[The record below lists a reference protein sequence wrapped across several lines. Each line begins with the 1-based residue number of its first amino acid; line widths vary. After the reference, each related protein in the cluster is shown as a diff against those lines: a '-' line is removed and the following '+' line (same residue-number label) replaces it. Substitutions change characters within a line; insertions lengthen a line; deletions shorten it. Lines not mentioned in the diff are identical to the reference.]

1 MLTAE
6 AERIAEIRRE
16 NRGDMKI
23 FRQNSVAIYMWL
35 IVVAGTA
42 SVLYAAYSLP
52 RGIIDGYFLLLTL
65 ITAVLGSRIAIRIPA
80 ISGNITLEDTFVFIA
95 LLLYGGEAAV
105 MIGALA
111 GICSALRIS
120 RKVRTVAFGSA
131 SLACS
136 VFTTATVLKFIFG
149 STTNLMKSGASL
161 AIIALCVMGMVQYLL
176 HTGIGSIAS
185 ALKSNER
192 LWYMWSRNFLWIS
205 ISYFAGAAGAGFIV
219 SSLGTVRFWAFLV
232 CIPIIVIVY
241 FSYDRYMREVKASAR
256 HAEEAER
263 RRAESERQRAEQ
275 AERHVLEL
283 NNYIAEQERI
293 SRVLEET
300 KDHFRHA
307 AFHDSLTGLPN
318 RAMFTELLKAEI
330 ESSER
335 LDGHMFAVLFL
346 DLDRFKNINDSL
358 GHTHGDLLLVA
369 FAERLERT
377 LRPVDTLAR
386 FGGDE
391 FAILLSGMTDATDA
405 VRVAQRIQD
414 ELSQPF
420 VLDKNS
426 AFATASI
433 GIALSSSGYDRAD
446 DILRDADI
454 AMYRAKENGK
464 ARYEVFDQGMHA
476 RAVSRLQLESDLRQ
490 AIEQKEFCVYY
501 QPIVCLQTGRLS
513 GFEALV
519 RWNHPRRG
527 IVSPADFI
535 PVAEETGL
543 IVPIGQWVLNE
554 ACSHIRQWQI
564 DSPSHRSLSLSVNLS
579 ARQVAQPDLLERIKA
594 ALEAS
599 QLNPHCLKLEITE
612 SVVMEN
618 AEAAAL
624 MFKQLRSLGVQLS
637 IDDFGTGYS
646 SLSYLHR
653 FPLNYLKIDRSFVMR
668 LTTDNDNAIVR
679 TISTLARNLGME
691 VIAEGVET
699 EEQYQQLKMLGCEYG
714 QGYLFSRPVEN
725 DGVEHLLAQDA
736 RRDTEPDINLEQHG
750 EDVIVSARLVV

>member
-1 MLTAE
+1 
-6 AERIAEIRRE
+6 
-16 NRGDMKI
+16 
-23 FRQNSVAIYMWL
+23 MWT
-35 IVVAGTA
+35 VVAAGA
-42 SVLYAAYSLP
+42 AACLYSAYTLP
-52 RGIIDGYFLLLTL
+52 HALIDGYFLLLTVV
-65 ITAVLGSRIAIRIPA
+65 TAVIGSRIAIRIPQ
-80 ISGNITLEDTFVFIA
+80 INLNITVDDTFVFIA
-95 LLLYGGEAAV
+95 LLLYGGESAV
-105 MIGALA
+105 LIGALT
-111 GICSALRIS
+111 GVCSALRIS
-120 RKVRTVAFGSA
+120 RKPRTVAFGGGA
-131 SLACS
+131 VACA
-136 VFTTATVLKFIFG
+136 VFVTAQVLTLTFG
-149 STTNLMKSGASL
+149 SPTALFVHGPSM
-161 AIIALCVMGMVQYLL
+161 AIIGLCLMGIAQYLA
-176 HTGIGSIAS
+176 HTGLGATAS
-185 ALKSNER
+185 ALKNNESIWR
-192 LWYMWSRNFLWIS
+192 HWMRNFLWIS

-219 SSLGTVRFWAFLV
+219 SSLGTARVWAFLV
-232 CIPIIVIVY
+232 CIPIIIIVY

-263 RRAESERQRAEQ
+263 ARAEAEHERAEQ
-275 AERHVLEL
+275 AERHVQEL
-283 NNYIAEQERI
+283 NAYIAEQERI

-300 KDHFRHA
+300 KEHFRHA

-318 RAMFTELLKAEI
+318 RAMFTELLKAEL
-330 ESSER
+330 ESAKR
-335 LDGHMFAVLFL
+335 RKDHMFAVLFL

-369 FAERLERT
+369 FAERLERA

-391 FAILLSGMTDATDA
+391 FAVLLSGIHDATDA
-405 VRVAQRIQD
+405 VRVAQRISE

-433 GIALSSSGYDRAD
+433 GIALSSSGYDRPED
-446 DILRDADI
+446 SLRDADT

-464 ARYEVFDQGMHA
+464 ARYEVFDHAMHA
-476 RAVSRLQLESDLRQ
+476 RAVSRLQLESDLRRAVEEKQ
-490 AIEQKEFCVYY
+490 FCVYY
-501 QPIVCLQTGRLS
+501 QPIVSLETGRLA

-519 RWNHPRRG
+519 RWNHPRHG
-527 IVSPADFI
+527 LVSPADFI

-543 IVPIGQWVLNE
+543 IVPIGEWVLYE
-554 ACSHIRQWQI
+554 ACKHIRECQMAF
-564 DSPSHRSLSLSVNLS
+564 PSHRSLSLSVNLS
-579 ARQVAQPDLLERIKA
+579 ARQVAQGQLLDRIQE
-594 ALEAS
+594 ALAIS
-599 QLNPHCLKLEITE
+599 KLSPHCLKLEITE

-653 FPLNYLKIDRSFVMR
+653 FPLNYLKIDRSFVSR

-691 VIAEGVET
+691 VIAEGIET

-714 QGYLFSRPVEN
+714 QGYLFSHPVNKE
-725 DGVEHLLAQDA
+725 GVLHLLARDA
-736 RRDTEPDINLEQHG
+736 HRDEDPLGLPSTRTE
-750 EDVIVSARLVV
+750 EDLTVGYSM

>member
-1 MLTAE
+1 
-6 AERIAEIRRE
+6 
-16 NRGDMKI
+16 MKNL
-23 FRQNSVAIYMWL
+23 RTSIYMWS
-35 IVVAGTA
+35 VVAAGTA
-42 SVLYAAYSLP
+42 SVLYAAYTLP
-52 RGIIDGYFLLLTL
+52 KGVIDGYFLLLTL
-65 ITAVLGSRIAIRIPA
+65 ITAIIGSRIAIRIPR
-80 ISGNITLEDTFVFIA
+80 INVNITVDDTFVFIA
-95 LLLYGGEAAV
+95 LLLYGSEAAII
-105 MIGALA
+105 IGALA
-111 GICSALRIS
+111 GVCSALRIS

-131 SLACS
+131 ALACA
-136 VFTTATVLKFIFG
+136 VFVTANTLKLTFGSSTAIFG
-149 STTNLMKSGASL
+149 YGASL
-161 AIIALCVMGMVQYLL
+161 SIIGLCLMGLVQYLV
-176 HTGIGSIAS
+176 HTGLGATAS
-185 ALKSNER
+185 AFKANESVWR
-192 LWYMWSRNFLWIS
+192 MWSRNFLWIS

-219 SSLGTVRFWAFLV
+219 NSLGTARFWAFLV

-263 RRAESERQRAEQ
+263 ARAELEHERAEQ
-275 AERHVLEL
+275 AERHVQEL

-293 SRVLEET
+293 GRVLEDT
-300 KDHFRHA
+300 KEHFRHA

-330 ESSER
+330 ENSKRRS
-335 LDGHMFAVLFL
+335 DHMFAVLFL

-405 VRVAQRIQD
+405 VRVAQRISD

-426 AFATASI
+426 AFATSSI
-433 GIALSSSGYDRAD
+433 GIALSSSGYDRPED
-446 DILRDADI
+446 YLRDADTAI
-454 AMYRAKENGK
+454 YRAKENGK
-464 ARYEVFDQGMHA
+464 ARYEVFDHGMHA

-501 QPIVCLQTGRLS
+501 QPIVSLQTGRLY

-527 IVSPADFI
+527 LVSPADFI

-543 IVPIGQWVLNE
+543 IVPIGEWVLNE
-554 ACSHIRQWQI
+554 ACAHVRQWQI

-579 ARQVAQPDLLERIKA
+579 ARQVAQPDLLERIKE
-594 ALEAS
+594 ALES
-599 QLNPHCLKLEITE
+599 SKLNPHCLKLEITE

-653 FPLNYLKIDRSFVMR
+653 FPLNYLKIDRSFVAR

-679 TISTLARNLGME
+679 TILTLARNLGME
-691 VIAEGVET
+691 VIAEGIET

-714 QGYLFSRPVEN
+714 QGYLFSRPVDSN
-725 DGVEHLLAQDA
+725 NVPHLLTQDSN
-736 RRDTEPDINLEQHG
+736 RDNEPDINLDPHT
-750 EDVIVSARLVV
+750 EDEVSVAYSM

>member
-1 MLTAE
+1 
-6 AERIAEIRRE
+6 
-16 NRGDMKI
+16 MKSLKPTSI
-23 FRQNSVAIYMWL
+23 SVYMWS
-35 IVVAGTA
+35 VVAAGAA
-42 SVLYAAYSLP
+42 SFLYSACALP
-52 RGIIDGYFLLLTL
+52 RGVIDGYFLLLML
-65 ITAVLGSRIAIRIPA
+65 ITAVIGSRIAIRIPQ
-80 ISGNITLEDTFVFIA
+80 INVNITVDDTFIFIA
-95 LLLYGGEAAV
+95 LLHYGGEAAV
-105 MIGALA
+105 LIGALA
-111 GICSALRIS
+111 GVCSALRIS

-131 SLACS
+131 ALAFA
-136 VFTTATVLKFIFG
+136 VFANATVLKFAFG
-149 STTNLMKSGASL
+149 ATSGLLKNGSSL
-161 AIIALCVMGMVQYLL
+161 AIIALCLMGLVQYLV
-176 HTGIGSIAS
+176 HTGLGATAS
-185 ALKSNER
+185 ALKTNESVWR
-192 LWYMWSRNFLWIS
+192 MWSRNFLWIS

-219 SSLGTVRFWAFLV
+219 SSLGTARFWALLIS
-232 CIPIIVIVY
+232 IPIIIIVY

-263 RRAESERQRAEQ
+263 ARAELERQRAEQ
-275 AERHVLEL
+275 AERHVQEL
-283 NNYIAEQERI
+283 NAYIAEQERI

-300 KDHFRHA
+300 KEHFRHA

-330 ESSER
+330 ESSNR
-335 LDGHMFAVLFL
+335 RNDHMFAVLFL

-377 LRPVDTLAR
+377 LRPIDTLAR

-405 VRVAQRIQD
+405 VRIAERIQE

-433 GIALSSSGYDRAD
+433 GIALSSSGYDRPD

-464 ARYEVFDQGMHA
+464 ARYELFDHGMHA
-476 RAVSRLQLESDLRQ
+476 RAVLRLQLESDLRQ
-490 AIEQKEFCVYY
+490 AIENKEFCVYY
-501 QPIVCLQTGRLS
+501 QPIVSLQTGRLA
-513 GFEALV
+513 GLEALV

-527 IVSPADFI
+527 LVCPADFI

-543 IVPIGQWVLNE
+543 IVPIGEWVLNE
-554 ACSHIRQWQI
+554 ACTHVRECQL
-564 DSPSHRSLSLSVNLS
+564 DSPSHRALSLSVNLS
-579 ARQVAQPDLLERIKA
+579 ARQVAQPDLLDRIKE
-594 ALEAS
+594 ALEIS
-599 QLNPHCLKLEITE
+599 KLNPHCLKLEITE

-691 VIAEGVET
+691 VIAEGIET
-699 EEQYQQLKMLGCEYG
+699 EEQHQQLKMLGCEYG
-714 QGYLFSRPVEN
+714 QGYLFSRPVAN
-725 DGVEHLLAQDA
+725 KAVGHLLTQDA
-736 RRDTEPDINLEQHG
+736 RRDLQPDLNLNHA
-750 EDVIVSARLVV
+750 EDDVSVAYSM

>member
-1 MLTAE
+1 
-6 AERIAEIRRE
+6 
-16 NRGDMKI
+16 
-23 FRQNSVAIYMWL
+23 MWL
-35 IVVAGTA
+35 IVSAGTA
-42 SVLYAAYSLP
+42 CVLYAAFTLP
-52 RGIIDGYFLLLTL
+52 TGIIDGYFLLLTL
-65 ITAVLGSRIAIRIPA
+65 VTAVLGSRIAIRIPK
-80 ISGNITLEDTFVFIA
+80 ISGNITVEDTFVFIA

-105 MIGALA
+105 VIGALA

-120 RKVRTVAFGSA
+120 RKVRTVAFASA
-131 SLACS
+131 ALACS
-136 VFTTATVLKFIFG
+136 VFTTATILKFVFG
-149 STTNLMKSGASL
+149 STTSLLKSGASL
-161 AIIALCVMGMVQYLL
+161 AIIALCVMGLVQYLL
-176 HTGIGSIAS
+176 HTGIGATAS
-185 ALKSNER
+185 ALKAGESIWR
-192 LWYMWSRNFLWIS
+192 MWTRNFLWMS

-219 SSLGTVRFWAFLV
+219 SSLGTTRFWAFLI
-232 CIPIIVIVY
+232 CIPIIIIVY

-263 RRAESERQRAEQ
+263 ARAEAEHERAEQ
-275 AERHVLEL
+275 AERHVQEL
-283 NNYIAEQERI
+283 NNYITEQERI

-318 RAMFTELLKAEI
+318 RAMFTELLKAEL
-330 ESSER
+330 ESSKR
-335 LDGHMFAVLFL
+335 LDAHMFAVLFL

-391 FAILLSGMTDATDA
+391 FAILLSGMADPTDA
-405 VRVAQRIQD
+405 VRVAQRIHD
-414 ELSQPF
+414 ELSKPF

-433 GIALSSSGYDRAD
+433 GIALSSSGYDRPE
-446 DILRDADI
+446 DILRDADT

-464 ARYEVFDQGMHA
+464 ARYELFDHGMHA

-490 AIEQKEFCVYY
+490 AVERNEFSVYY
-501 QPIVCLQTGRLS
+501 QPIVSLQTGRLA

-527 IVSPADFI
+527 LVSPADFI

-554 ACSHIRQWQI
+554 ACAHIREWQMK
-564 DSPSHRSLSLSVNLS
+564 SPSHRALSLSVNLS
-579 ARQVAQPDLLERIKA
+579 ARQVAQPDLLDRIKE
-594 ALEAS
+594 ALETS
-599 QLNPHCLKLEITE
+599 KLNPHCLKLEITE

-618 AEAAAL
+618 AEAATL

-691 VIAEGVET
+691 VIAEGIET

-714 QGYLFSRPVEN
+714 QGYLFSRPVSN
-725 DGVEHLLAQDA
+725 DGIAHLLAQDA
-736 RRDTEPDINLEQHG
+736 KRDLEPDINLAQPT
-750 EDVIVSARLVV
+750 EDEVSLVYSM

>member
-1 MLTAE
+1 MKNQRQQLTP
-6 AERIAEIRRE
+6 
-16 NRGDMKI
+16 
-23 FRQNSVAIYMWL
+23 IYMWL
-35 IVVAGTA
+35 VVAAGAATC
-42 SVLYAAYSLP
+42 LYAAYTLP
-52 RGIIDGYFLLLTL
+52 RGLVDGYFLLLTL
-65 ITAVLGSRIAIRIPA
+65 ITAVIGSRIAIRIPQ
-80 ISGNITLEDTFVFIA
+80 INVNITVDDTFVFIA
-95 LLLYGGEAAV
+95 LLLYGGEAAIL
-105 MIGALA
+105 IGALA
-111 GICSALRIS
+111 GGCSALRIS
-120 RKVRTVAFGSA
+120 RKARTVAFGGA
-131 SLACS
+131 AVACS
-136 VFTTATVLKFIFG
+136 VFVNAAVLRFTFG
-149 STTNLMKSGASL
+149 SARALFAHGSSMALIGLCLMG
-161 AIIALCVMGMVQYLL
+161 IVQYLA
-176 HTGIGSIAS
+176 HTGLGATAS
-185 ALKSNER
+185 ALKAGESVWR
-192 LWYMWSRNFLWIS
+192 MWSRNFLWMS

-219 SSLGTVRFWAFLV
+219 SSLGTARFWAFLV
-232 CIPIIVIVY
+232 CIPIIIIVY
-241 FSYDRYMREVKASAR
+241 FSYDRYMREVKASSR

-263 RRAESERQRAEQ
+263 ASAEAEHERAEQ
-275 AERHVLEL
+275 AERHVQEL
-283 NNYIAEQERI
+283 NAYIGEQERI

-300 KDHFRHA
+300 KEHFRHA

-318 RAMFTELLKAEI
+318 RAMFTELLKAEMDN
-330 ESSER
+330 SR
-335 LDGHMFAVLFL
+335 RRNDHMFAVLFL

-369 FAERLERT
+369 FAERLERA

-426 AFATASI
+426 AFASSSI
-433 GIALSSSGYDRAD
+433 GIALSSTGYDRPE
-446 DILRDADI
+446 DILRDADT

-464 ARYEVFDQGMHA
+464 ARYEVFDHGMHA

-490 AIEQKEFCVYY
+490 AVEQKEFCVYY
-501 QPIVCLQTGRLS
+501 QPIVSLQTGRLA

-527 IVSPADFI
+527 LVMPADFI

-543 IVPIGQWVLNE
+543 IVPIGEWVLQE
-554 ACSHIRQWQI
+554 ACRHIRECQLAH
-564 DSPSHRSLSLSVNLS
+564 PSHRSLSLSVNLS
-579 ARQVAQPDLLERIKA
+579 ARQVAQPDLLERIKD
-594 ALEAS
+594 ALAVS
-599 QLNPHCLKLEITE
+599 TLNSHCLKLEITE

-624 MFKQLRSLGVQLS
+624 MFKQLRALGVQLS

-653 FPLNYLKIDRSFVMR
+653 FPLNYLKIDRSFVSR

-691 VIAEGVET
+691 VIAEGIET
-699 EEQYQQLKMLGCEYG
+699 EEQYQQLRLLGCEYG
-714 QGYLFSRPVEN
+714 QGYLFSHPVNN
-725 DGVEHLLAQDA
+725 DGVTHLLAQDA
-736 RRDTEPDINLEQHG
+736 HRDTDPEMTLNPLPGDEEIE
-750 EDVIVSARLVV
+750 LVYSM

>member
-1 MLTAE
+1 
-6 AERIAEIRRE
+6 
-16 NRGDMKI
+16 
-23 FRQNSVAIYMWL
+23 MWL
-35 IVVAGTA
+35 IVAAGTA
-42 SVLYAAYSLP
+42 SVLYAAYTLP
-52 RGIIDGYFLLLTL
+52 TGIIDGYFLLLTL
-65 ITAVLGSRIAIRIPA
+65 ITAVLGSRIAVRIPQ

-95 LLLYGGEAAV
+95 LLLYGGESAV

-111 GICSALRIS
+111 GICSVLRIS

-136 VFTTATVLKFIFG
+136 VFTTATVLKAIFG
-149 STTNLMKSGASL
+149 STTNLMNRGSSL
-161 AIIALCVMGMVQYLL
+161 AIIALCVMGMVQYLV

-185 ALKSNER
+185 ALKANER

-241 FSYDRYMREVKASAR
+241 FSYDRYMREVKTSAR
-256 HAEEAER
+256 YAEEAER
-263 RRAESERQRAEQ
+263 RRAEQ
-275 AERHVLEL
+275 AERHVQEL

-300 KDHFRHA
+300 KEHFRHA

-330 ESSER
+330 ESSKR
-335 LDGHMFAVLFL
+335 RDGHMFAVLFL

-391 FAILLSGMTDATDA
+391 FAILLSGIKDATDA

-433 GIALSSSGYDRAD
+433 GIALSSSGYERAD

-464 ARYEVFDQGMHA
+464 ARYELFDHDMHA
-476 RAVSRLQLESDLRQ
+476 RAVSRLQLESDLRL

-501 QPIVCLQTGRLS
+501 QPIVCLQTGRLA

-543 IVPIGQWVLNE
+543 IVPIGEWVLNE
-554 ACSHIRQWQI
+554 ACSHVRQWQI
-564 DSPSHRSLSLSVNLS
+564 DSPTHRSLSLSVNLS
-579 ARQVAQPDLLERIKA
+579 ARQVAQPDLLERIKE
-594 ALEAS
+594 ALETS
-599 QLNPHCLKLEITE
+599 KLNPHCLKLEITE

-691 VIAEGVET
+691 VIAEGIET
-699 EEQYQQLKMLGCEYG
+699 EEQYQQLRMLGCEYG
-714 QGYLFSRPVEN
+714 QGYLFSRPVNN
-725 DGVEHLLAQDA
+725 DGVAHLLAQDA
-736 RRDTEPDINLEQHG
+736 RRDAEPDINLVEHG

>member
-1 MLTAE
+1 
-6 AERIAEIRRE
+6 
-16 NRGDMKI
+16 
-23 FRQNSVAIYMWL
+23 MWL
-35 IVVAGTA
+35 VVAVGATA
-42 SVLYAAYSLP
+42 CFYAAFTIPPGLV
-52 RGIIDGYFLLLTL
+52 DGYFLLLT
-65 ITAVLGSRIAIRIPA
+65 IVTAVIGSRIAIRIPQ
-80 ISGNITLEDTFVFIA
+80 INVNITVDDTFVFIA

-105 MIGALA
+105 IIGALA
-111 GICSALRIS
+111 GVCSALRIS
-120 RKVRTVAFGSA
+120 RKARTVAFGGGA
-131 SLACS
+131 LACA
-136 VFTTATVLKFIFG
+136 VFVTAKVLNLIFG
-149 STTNLMKSGASL
+149 SPTALFASGASV
-161 AIIALCVMGMVQYLL
+161 AIIGLSVMGIVQYLV
-176 HTGIGSIAS
+176 HTGIGATAS
-185 ALKSNER
+185 ALKANESVWR
-192 LWYMWSRNFLWIS
+192 MWSRNFLWIS

-219 SSLGTVRFWAFLV
+219 SSLGTARFWAFLV
-232 CIPIIVIVY
+232 CIPIIIIVY

-263 RRAESERQRAEQ
+263 ARAEAEHERAEQ
-275 AERHVLEL
+275 AERHVQEL
-283 NNYIAEQERI
+283 NAYIAEQERI

-300 KDHFRHA
+300 KEHFRHA

-330 ESSER
+330 ESSSR
-335 LDGHMFAVLFL
+335 RDDHMFAVLFL

-405 VRVAQRIQD
+405 VRVAQRISE

-426 AFATASI
+426 AFATSSI
-433 GIALSSSGYDRAD
+433 GIALSSTGYDRPE
-446 DILRDADI
+446 DILRDADT

-464 ARYEVFDQGMHA
+464 ARYEVFDHGMHA

-490 AIEQKEFCVYY
+490 AVEERQFCVYY
-501 QPIVCLQTGRLS
+501 QPIICLQTGRLA

-527 IVSPADFI
+527 LVSPADFI

-543 IVPIGQWVLNE
+543 IVPIGEWVLQE
-554 ACSHIRQWQI
+554 ACNHIREMQMAF
-564 DSPSHRSLSLSVNLS
+564 PSHRSLSLSVNLS
-579 ARQVAQPDLLERIKA
+579 ARQVAQTDLLDRIQEALA
-594 ALEAS
+594 ASKLS
-599 QLNPHCLKLEITE
+599 PHCLKLEITE

-618 AEAAAL
+618 AEAATL
-624 MFKQLRSLGVQLS
+624 MFKQLRALGVQLS

-668 LTTDNDNAIVR
+668 LTTENDNAIVR

-691 VIAEGVET
+691 VIAEGIET

-714 QGYLFSRPVEN
+714 QGYLFSHPVDNE
-725 DGVEHLLAQDA
+725 GVLRLLAQDA
-736 RRDTEPDINLEQHG
+736 HRDADPDLVLDPHSP
-750 EDVIVSARLVV
+750 EDDVTVAYSM

>member
-1 MLTAE
+1 MKRL
-6 AERIAEIRRE
+6 RE
-16 NRGDMKI
+16 NLVGA
-23 FRQNSVAIYMWL
+23 FMWL
-35 IVVAGTA
+35 VVATGATA
-42 SVLYAAYSLP
+42 CLYVTYNFP
-52 RGIIDGYFLLLTL
+52 PGRIDGYFLLLAL
-65 ITAVLGSRIAIRIPA
+65 VTAVIGSRIAIRIPQ
-80 ISGNITLEDTFVFIA
+80 INVNITVDDTFVFIA

-105 MIGALA
+105 LVGAFA

-120 RKVRTVAFGSA
+120 RKVRTVAFGGGA
-131 SLACS
+131 LACA
-136 VFTTATVLKFIFG
+136 VFATETVLKLTFG
-149 STTNLMKSGASL
+149 STTNLMQGDA
-161 AIIALCVMGMVQYLL
+161 AVAVTALCVMGMVQYVV
-176 HTGIGSIAS
+176 HTMIGAIAN
-185 ALKSNER
+185 ALKTHQSV
-192 LWYMWSRNFLWIS
+192 WYVWSRNFLWIS

-219 SSLGTVRFWAFLV
+219 SSMGTARIWALLV
-232 CIPIIVIVY
+232 CIPIIIIVY

-256 HAEEAER
+256 YAEEAER
-263 RRAESERQRAEQ
+263 RRAESEHERAEQ
-275 AERHVLEL
+275 AERHVQEL
-283 NNYIAEQERI
+283 NNYIVEQERI

-300 KDHFRHA
+300 KEHFRHA

-330 ESSER
+330 ESGKQKPDH
-335 LDGHMFAVLFL
+335 LFAVLFL

-377 LRPVDTLAR
+377 LRPIDTLAR

-391 FAILLSGMTDATDA
+391 FAILTSGMSSPTDA

-414 ELSQPF
+414 ELKQPF

-426 AFATASI
+426 AFATSSI
-433 GIALSSSGYDRAD
+433 GIALSSTGYDKPE
-446 DILRDADI
+446 DILRDADT

-464 ARYEVFDQGMHA
+464 ARYEVFDQAMHA

-490 AIEQKEFCVYY
+490 AVERKEFVVYY
-501 QPIVCLQTGRLS
+501 QPIVSLQAGRLT

-527 IVSPADFI
+527 IVSPMDFI

-543 IVPIGQWVLNE
+543 IVPIGEWVLAE
-554 ACSHIRQWQI
+554 ACARVREWQI
-564 DSPSHRSLSLSVNLS
+564 ASPSHRSLSLSVNLS
-579 ARQVAQPDLLERIKA
+579 ARQVEQADLLERIQA
-594 ALEAS
+594 ALETS
-599 QLNPHCLKLEITE
+599 KLSPHCLKLEITE

-653 FPLNYLKIDRSFVMR
+653 FPLNYLKIDRSFVSR

-691 VIAEGVET
+691 VIAEGIET
-699 EEQYQQLKMLGCEYG
+699 EEQYQQLRLLGCEYG
-714 QGYLFSRPVEN
+714 QGYLFSHPVDTER
-725 DGVEHLLAQDA
+725 VAHLLAQDA
-736 RRDTEPDINLEQHG
+736 HRDSSELHFGPVAAE
-750 EDVIVSARLVV
+750 EEVSVRYSM

>member
-1 MLTAE
+1 
-6 AERIAEIRRE
+6 
-16 NRGDMKI
+16 MKKL
-23 FRQNSVAIYMWL
+23 RQNIAGVYMWL
-35 IVVAGTA
+35 VVAAGAMTC
-42 SVLYAAYSLP
+42 LYAALTLP
-52 RGIIDGYFLLLTL
+52 PNRIDGYFLLLTV
-65 ITAVLGSRIAIRIPA
+65 ITAVIGSRIAIRIPQ
-80 ISGNITLEDTFVFIA
+80 INVNITVDDTFVFIA
-95 LLLYGGEAAV
+95 LLVYGGEAAV
-105 MIGALA
+105 MVGALA
-111 GICSALRIS
+111 GVCSALRIS
-120 RKVRTVAFGSA
+120 RKVRTVAFGGA
-131 SLACS
+131 ALAFA
-136 VFTTATVLKFIFG
+136 VFVTATVLRAVFG
-149 STTNLMKSGASL
+149 PITPLMKEEASV
-161 AIIALCVMGMVQYLL
+161 AITALCLMGLVQYLV
-176 HTGIGSIAS
+176 HTIIGAAATAFKTGESV
-185 ALKSNER
+185 
-192 LWYMWSRNFLWIS
+192 WHMWTRNFLWIS

-219 SSLGTVRFWAFLV
+219 NSLGTARFWAFLV
-232 CIPIIVIVY
+232 VIPIIIIVY
-241 FSYDRYMREVKASAR
+241 FSYDRYMREVRASAR

-263 RRAESERQRAEQ
+263 ARAESEHERAEQ
-275 AERHVLEL
+275 AERHVQEL

-300 KDHFRHA
+300 KEHFRHA

-318 RAMFTELLKAEI
+318 RAMFTQLLKAEI
-330 ESSER
+330 ESSKGTQE
-335 LDGHMFAVLFL
+335 HAFAVLFL

-391 FAILLSGMTDATDA
+391 FAILISGMSDSTDA

-426 AFATASI
+426 TFATASI
-433 GIALSSSGYDRAD
+433 GIALSTSGYDKPD
-446 DILRDADI
+446 DILRDADT

-464 ARYEVFDQGMHA
+464 ARYELFDHDMHA

-490 AIEQKEFCVYY
+490 AVEKNEFSVFY
-501 QPIVCLQTGRLS
+501 QPIVSLQTGRLA

-527 IVSPADFI
+527 LVSPADFI

-543 IVPIGQWVLNE
+543 IVPIGEWVLAE
-554 ACSHIRQWQI
+554 ACTRVREWQLA
-564 DSPSHRSLSLSVNLS
+564 SPSHRSLSLSVNLS
-579 ARQVAQPDLLERIKA
+579 ARQVAQGNILDRIKE
-594 ALEAS
+594 ALDNS
-599 QLNPHCLKLEITE
+599 KLSPHCLKLEITE

-653 FPLNYLKIDRSFVMR
+653 FPLNYLKIDRSFVTR
-668 LTTDNDNAIVR
+668 LTTENDNAIVR

-691 VIAEGVET
+691 VIAEGIET
-699 EEQYQQLKMLGCEYG
+699 EEQYRELRMLGCEYG
-714 QGYLFSRPVEN
+714 QGYLFSQPVALE
-725 DGVEHLLAQDA
+725 GVLRLLVQDA
-736 RRDTEPDINLEQHG
+736 HRDLTPEMLLDPAGAEEEIA
-750 EDVIVSARLVV
+750 VPYSM

>member
-1 MLTAE
+1 MKTLRQQLT
-6 AERIAEIRRE
+6 
-16 NRGDMKI
+16 G
-23 FRQNSVAIYMWL
+23 IYMWL
-35 IVVAGTA
+35 VVAAGATA
-42 SVLYAAYSLP
+42 CLYSVYALH
-52 RGIIDGYFLLLTL
+52 GGMIDGYLVLLTV
-65 ITAVLGSRIAIRIPA
+65 ITAFIGSRIAIRIPQ
-80 ISGNITLEDTFVFIA
+80 INVNITVDDTFVFSA
-95 LLLYGGEAAV
+95 LLLYGSERAV
-105 MIGALA
+105 VIGALA

-120 RKVRTVAFGSA
+120 RKPRTVAFGGA
-131 SLACS
+131 ALACA
-136 VFTTATVLKFIFG
+136 VFVTGKVLSLMFGAPTAVFSHGPSI
-149 STTNLMKSGASL
+149 
-161 AIIALCVMGMVQYLL
+161 AIIGLALMGIVQYMA
-176 HTGIGSIAS
+176 HTGLGATAS
-185 ALKSNER
+185 ALKANESIWR
-192 LWYMWSRNFLWIS
+192 MWSRNFLWIS

-219 SSLGTVRFWAFLV
+219 SSLGTARFWAFLI
-232 CIPIIVIVY
+232 CIPIVIIVY

-263 RRAESERQRAEQ
+263 ARAEAEHERAEQ
-275 AERHVLEL
+275 AERHVQEL
-283 NNYIAEQERI
+283 NAYIAEQERI

-300 KDHFRHA
+300 KEHFRHA

-330 ESSER
+330 ENSKR
-335 LDGHMFAVLFL
+335 RDGHMFAVLFL

-377 LRPVDTLAR
+377 LRPIDTLAR

-391 FAILLSGMTDATDA
+391 FAILLSGMTDATDT
-405 VRVAQRIQD
+405 VRVAQRIQE
-414 ELSQPF
+414 ELTQPF

-426 AFATASI
+426 AFVSSSI
-433 GIALSSSGYDRAD
+433 GIALSSSGYDRPE
-446 DILRDADI
+446 DILRDADT

-464 ARYEVFDQGMHA
+464 ARYEVFDHGMHD

-490 AIEQKEFCVYY
+490 AVEQKEFCVYY
-501 QPIVCLQTGRLS
+501 QPIVCLQSGRLA

-519 RWNHPRRG
+519 RWNHPLQG
-527 IVSPADFI
+527 LVKPADFI

-543 IVPIGQWVLNE
+543 IVPIGEWVLQE
-554 ACSHIRQWQI
+554 SCRQIRECQMAH
-564 DSPSHRSLSLSVNLS
+564 PSHRSLSLSVNLS
-579 ARQVAQPDLLERIKA
+579 ARQVAQPDLLPRIKE
-594 ALEAS
+594 ALAIS
-599 QLNPHCLKLEITE
+599 KLDPRCLKLEITE

-624 MFKQLRSLGVQLS
+624 MFKQLRAMGVQLS

-653 FPLNYLKIDRSFVMR
+653 FPLNYLKIDRSFVSR

-691 VIAEGVET
+691 VIAEGIET

-714 QGYLFSRPVEN
+714 QGYLFSRPVDNE
-725 DGVEHLLAQDA
+725 GVKYLLAQDA
-736 RRDTEPDINLEQHG
+736 HREVEADLMLNPAVTEDDLM
-750 EDVIVSARLVV
+750 VAYSM

>member
-1 MLTAE
+1 
-6 AERIAEIRRE
+6 
-16 NRGDMKI
+16 
-23 FRQNSVAIYMWL
+23 MWT
-35 IVVAGTA
+35 VVAAGIA
-42 SVLYAAYSLP
+42 CCLYSAYTLP
-52 RGIIDGYFLLLTL
+52 SGIIDGYFLLLML
-65 ITAVLGSRIAIRIPA
+65 ITAVIGSRIAIRIPQ
-80 ISGNITLEDTFVFIA
+80 INVNITVDDTFVFIA
-95 LLLYGGEAAV
+95 LLHYGGEAAV
-105 MIGALA
+105 ITGALA

-131 SLACS
+131 ALACA
-136 VFTTATVLKFIFG
+136 VFVMATVLKFTFG
-149 STTNLMKSGASL
+149 STTGLLSNGASV
-161 AIIALCVMGMVQYLL
+161 AIIALCLMGLVQYLV
-176 HTGIGSIAS
+176 HTGLGATAT
-185 ALKSNER
+185 ALKAGESI
-192 LWYMWSRNFLWIS
+192 WHMWSRNFLWIS

-219 SSLGTVRFWAFLV
+219 SSLGTARFWAILI
-232 CIPIIVIVY
+232 CIPIIIIVY

-256 HAEEAER
+256 HAEEAEHA
-263 RRAESERQRAEQ
+263 RAELEHQRAEQ
-275 AERHVLEL
+275 AEKHVQEL

-300 KDHFRHA
+300 KEHFRHA

-318 RAMFTELLKAEI
+318 RAMFIQLLQAEI
-330 ESSER
+330 ESSSR
-335 LDGHMFAVLFL
+335 RHGHMFAVLFL

-377 LRPVDTLAR
+377 LRPIDTLAR

-391 FAILLSGMTDATDA
+391 FAILLSGMSDATDA
-405 VRVAQRIQD
+405 VRVAKRIQD

-433 GIALSSSGYDRAD
+433 GIALSSSGYDRPD

-464 ARYEVFDQGMHA
+464 ARYELFDHGMHA
-476 RAVSRLQLESDLRQ
+476 RAVLRLQLESDLRQ
-490 AIEQKEFCVYY
+490 AIENKEFCVYY
-501 QPIVCLQTGRLS
+501 QPIVSLQTGRLA
-513 GFEALV
+513 GLEALV

-527 IVSPADFI
+527 LVSPADFI

-554 ACSHIRQWQI
+554 ACAQVRQWQL

-579 ARQVAQPDLLERIKA
+579 ARQVAQPDLLDRIKE
-594 ALEAS
+594 ALTNS
-599 QLNPHCLKLEITE
+599 KLNPHCLKLEITE
-612 SVVMEN
+612 SVVMDN

-668 LTTDNDNAIVR
+668 LTTDKDKAIVR

-691 VIAEGVET
+691 VIAEGIET

-714 QGYLFSRPVEN
+714 QGFLFSRPVNNE
-725 DGVEHLLAQDA
+725 VVQHLLAQDA
-736 RRDTEPDINLEQHG
+736 GRDLQPDLDLTTDNADFLLINANLLQ
-750 EDVIVSARLVV
+750 

>member
-1 MLTAE
+1 MKKLTS
-6 AERIAEIRRE
+6 I
-16 NRGDMKI
+16 
-23 FRQNSVAIYMWL
+23 SVYMWSV
-35 IVVAGTA
+35 VVAGT
-42 SVLYAAYSLP
+42 VCCLYSAYALP
-52 RGIIDGYFLLLTL
+52 HGIIDGYFLLLML
-65 ITAVLGSRIAIRIPA
+65 ITAVIGSRIAIRIPKMNV
-80 ISGNITLEDTFVFIA
+80 NITVDDTFVFIA
-95 LLLYGGEAAV
+95 LLLYGGQAAV
-105 MIGALA
+105 ILGALA
-111 GICSALRIS
+111 GICCALRIS
-120 RKVRTVAFGSA
+120 RKVRTVAFGSGA
-131 SLACS
+131 LACA
-136 VFTTATVLKFIFG
+136 VFATASVLKLAFG
-149 STTNLMKSGASL
+149 STTGLLQSDASL
-161 AIIALCVMGMVQYLL
+161 ALIALCLMGMVQYLV
-176 HTGIGSIAS
+176 HTGLGATAS
-185 ALKSNER
+185 ALKVNESIWR
-192 LWYMWSRNFLWIS
+192 MWTRNFLWMS

-219 SSLGTVRFWAFLV
+219 SSLGTARFWAFLI
-232 CIPIIVIVY
+232 CIPIVIIVY

-263 RRAESERQRAEQ
+263 ARAELEHQRAEQ
-275 AERHVLEL
+275 AERHVQEL

-300 KDHFRHA
+300 KEHFRHA

-330 ESSER
+330 ENSKR
-335 LDGHMFAVLFL
+335 LNDRLFAVLFL

-358 GHTHGDLLLVA
+358 GHTYGDLLLVA

-433 GIALSSSGYDRAD
+433 GIAFSSSGYDRAD

-464 ARYEVFDQGMHA
+464 ARYEVFDHGMHA

-490 AIEQKEFCVYY
+490 AIENKEFCVYY
-501 QPIVCLQTGRLS
+501 QPIVSLQTGRLA

-527 IVSPADFI
+527 LVSPADFI

-543 IVPIGQWVLNE
+543 IVPIGEWVLNE
-554 ACSHIRQWQI
+554 ACARVRQWQI

-579 ARQVAQPDLLERIKA
+579 ARQVAQPDLLNRIKE
-594 ALEAS
+594 ALENS
-599 QLNPHCLKLEITE
+599 KLNPHCLKLEITE

-618 AEAAAL
+618 AEAAAQ
-624 MFKQLRSLGVQLS
+624 MFKQLRLLGVQLS

-653 FPLNYLKIDRSFVMR
+653 FPLNYLKIDRSFVSR

-691 VIAEGVET
+691 VIAKGIET
-699 EEQYQQLKMLGCEYG
+699 EAQFQHQKMLGCEYG
-714 QGYLFSRPVEN
+714 QGYLSSRPVANE
-725 DGVEHLLAQDA
+725 GVDYLLAQDSK
-736 RRDTEPDINLEQHG
+736 RDAEPDLHL
-750 EDVIVSARLVV
+750 DHSDDKLSVVYSM

>member
-1 MLTAE
+1 
-6 AERIAEIRRE
+6 
-16 NRGDMKI
+16 
-23 FRQNSVAIYMWL
+23 MWS
-35 IVVAGTA
+35 VVAVGTA
-42 SVLYAAYSLP
+42 LVLYSAVTLP
-52 RGIIDGYFLLLTL
+52 AGIVDGYFLLLTL
-65 ITAVLGSRIAIRIPA
+65 ITAVIGSHIAIRIPR
-80 ISGNITLEDTFVFIA
+80 INVNITVEDTFVFIA
-95 LLLYGGEAAV
+95 LLLYGGQAAV
-105 MIGALA
+105 ILGALT
-111 GICSALRIS
+111 GICCALRIS
-120 RKVRTVAFGSA
+120 RKVRTVAFGSGA
-131 SLACS
+131 LACA
-136 VFTTATVLKFIFG
+136 VFATGTVLRFTFG
-149 STTNLMKSGASL
+149 STTDLLNGGASL
-161 AIIALCVMGMVQYLL
+161 AIIALCLMGLVQYLV
-176 HTGIGSIAS
+176 HTGIGATAS
-185 ALKSNER
+185 ALKANESIWR
-192 LWYMWSRNFLWIS
+192 MWSRNFLWMS

-219 SSLGTVRFWAFLV
+219 NSLGTTRFWAFLV
-232 CIPIIVIVY
+232 SIPIIIIVY

-263 RRAESERQRAEQ
+263 ARAELEHQRAEQ
-275 AERHVLEL
+275 AEKHVAEL

-300 KDHFRHA
+300 KEHFRHA

-330 ESSER
+330 ESSKRRGE
-335 LDGHMFAVLFL
+335 HMFAVLFL

-377 LRPVDTLAR
+377 LRPIDTLAR

-391 FAILLSGMTDATDA
+391 FAILLSGMSDATDA

-433 GIALSSSGYDRAD
+433 GIALSSSGYDRPD

-464 ARYEVFDQGMHA
+464 ARYEVFDHGMHA

-490 AIEQKEFCVYY
+490 AIERNEFCVYY
-501 QPIVCLQTGRLS
+501 QPIVSLETGRLA

-527 IVSPADFI
+527 LVSPADFI

-543 IVPIGQWVLNE
+543 IVPIGEWVLNE
-554 ACSHIRQWQI
+554 ACARVRQWQI

-579 ARQVAQPDLLERIKA
+579 ARQVAQPDLLNRIKE
-594 ALEAS
+594 ALENS
-599 QLNPHCLKLEITE
+599 KLNSHCLKLEITE

-618 AEAAAL
+618 AEAAAQ

-653 FPLNYLKIDRSFVMR
+653 FPLNYLKIDRSFVSR

-691 VIAEGVET
+691 VIAEGIET
-699 EEQYQQLKMLGCEYG
+699 EEQFQQLKMLGCEYG
-714 QGYLFSRPVEN
+714 QGYLFSRPVANE
-725 DGVEHLLAQDA
+725 GVDHLLSQDSK
-736 RRDTEPDINLEQHG
+736 RDIEPELNLDHS
-750 EDVIVSARLVV
+750 EDELSIVYSM

>member
-1 MLTAE
+1 
-6 AERIAEIRRE
+6 
-16 NRGDMKI
+16 
-23 FRQNSVAIYMWL
+23 MWS
-35 IVVAGTA
+35 VVAVGT
-42 SVLYAAYSLP
+42 VCCLYSAYTLP
-52 RGIIDGYFLLLTL
+52 RGIVDGYFLLLML
-65 ITAVLGSRIAIRIPA
+65 VTAVIGSRIAIRIPQ
-80 ISGNITLEDTFVFIA
+80 INVNITVDDTFVFIA
-95 LLLYGGEAAV
+95 LLHYGGEAAV
-105 MIGALA
+105 IIGALA

-131 SLACS
+131 ALALA
-136 VFTTATVLKFIFG
+136 VFVTASVLKLAFG
-149 STTNLMKSGASL
+149 TTTGLLKNDASL
-161 AIIALCVMGMVQYLL
+161 ALIALCLMGMVQYLV
-176 HTGIGSIAS
+176 HTGLGATAS
-185 ALKSNER
+185 ALKVNESIWR
-192 LWYMWSRNFLWIS
+192 MWSRNFLWIS

-219 SSLGTVRFWAFLV
+219 SSLGTARFWAFLV
-232 CIPIIVIVY
+232 CIPIIIIVY

-263 RRAESERQRAEQ
+263 ARAELEHQRAEQ
-275 AERHVLEL
+275 AEKHVQEL

-300 KDHFRHA
+300 KEHFRHA

-330 ESSER
+330 ESSNR
-335 LDGHMFAVLFL
+335 RDPRMFAVLFL

-391 FAILLSGMTDATDA
+391 FAILITGMADATDA

-414 ELSQPF
+414 ELSEPF

-433 GIALSSSGYDRAD
+433 GIALSSSGYDRPE

-464 ARYEVFDQGMHA
+464 ARYELFDHGMHA

-490 AIEQKEFCVYY
+490 AIENKEFCVYY
-501 QPIVCLQTGRLS
+501 QPIVSLETGRLA

-527 IVSPADFI
+527 LVSPADFI

-554 ACSHIRQWQI
+554 ACAQVRQWQL
-564 DSPSHRSLSLSVNLS
+564 DSPSHRALSLSVNLS
-579 ARQVAQPDLLERIKA
+579 ARQVAQPDLLDRIKEALA
-594 ALEAS
+594 AS
-599 QLNPHCLKLEITE
+599 KLNPHCLKLEITE

-618 AEAAAL
+618 AEAAVL

-653 FPLNYLKIDRSFVMR
+653 FPLNYLKIDRSFVSR

-691 VIAEGVET
+691 VIAEGIET
-699 EEQYQQLKMLGCEYG
+699 DEQYQQLKMLGCEYG
-714 QGYLFSRPVEN
+714 QGFLFSRPVN
-725 DGVEHLLAQDA
+725 HDGVQHLLTQDA
-736 RRDTEPDINLEQHG
+736 RRDVEPGVNLTT
-750 EDVIVSARLVV
+750 DKADFLLISADLLQ

>member
-1 MLTAE
+1 M
-6 AERIAEIRRE
+6 
-16 NRGDMKI
+16 
-23 FRQNSVAIYMWL
+23 SVYMWT
-35 IVVAGTA
+35 VVTAGA
-42 SVLYAAYSLP
+42 ACVLYATYKLQV
-52 RGIIDGYFLLLTL
+52 GVIDGYFLLLTL
-65 ITAVLGSRIAIRIPA
+65 ITAVLGSRIAIRIPK
-80 ISGNITLEDTFVFIA
+80 ISANITLEDTFVFIA

-111 GICSALRIS
+111 GICAALRIS
-120 RKVRTVAFGSA
+120 RKVRTVAFGSSA
-131 SLACS
+131 LAVS
-136 VFTTATVLKFIFG
+136 VMTTATVLKLVFG
-149 STTNLMKSGASL
+149 STTNLLNNGSSM
-161 AIIALCVMGMVQYLL
+161 AIISLCVMGLVQYLV
-176 HTGIGSIAS
+176 HTGLGSIAS
-185 ALKSNER
+185 ALKVGES
-192 LWYMWSRNFLWIS
+192 LWHMWTRNFLWIS

-219 SSLGTVRFWAFLV
+219 SSLGTARFWAFLI

-263 RRAESERQRAEQ
+263 ARAELEHQRAEQ
-275 AERHVLEL
+275 AEKHVQEL

-300 KDHFRHA
+300 KEHFRHA

-330 ESSER
+330 ESSNR
-335 LDGHMFAVLFL
+335 RNDHMFAVLFL

-377 LRPVDTLAR
+377 LRPIDTLAR

-433 GIALSSSGYDRAD
+433 GIALSSSGYDRPD

-464 ARYEVFDQGMHA
+464 ARYELFDHGMHA

-501 QPIVCLQTGRLS
+501 QPIISLQTGRLA

-527 IVSPADFI
+527 LVAPADFI

-554 ACSHIRQWQI
+554 ACAQVRQWQI

-579 ARQVAQPDLLERIKA
+579 ARQVAQPDLLQRIKD
-594 ALEAS
+594 ALETS
-599 QLNPHCLKLEITE
+599 KLNPHCLKLEITE

-618 AEAAAL
+618 AEAAAQ

-691 VIAEGVET
+691 VIAEGIET
-699 EEQYQQLKMLGCEYG
+699 EEQFQQLKMLGCEYG
-714 QGYLFSRPVEN
+714 QGYLFSRPVSN
-725 DGVEHLLAQDA
+725 DGVEHLLAQDSK
-736 RRDTEPDINLEQHG
+736 RDREIDLNLDQTTDEF
-750 EDVIVSARLVV
+750 SVVYSM

>member
-1 MLTAE
+1 
-6 AERIAEIRRE
+6 
-16 NRGDMKI
+16 MKSL
-23 FRQNSVAIYMWL
+23 RQQSINFYMWS
-35 IVVAGTA
+35 IVAAGTA
-42 SVLYAAYSLP
+42 CVLYAAITLP
-52 RGIIDGYFLLLTL
+52 TGVIDGYFLLLTL
-65 ITAVLGSRIAIRIPA
+65 VTALLGSRIAIRIPK
-80 ISGNITLEDTFVFIA
+80 ISGNITVDDTFIFIT

-120 RKVRTVAFGSA
+120 RKVRTVAFASA
-131 SLACS
+131 ALACS
-136 VFTTATVLKFIFG
+136 VLATATVLKLTFG
-149 STTNLMKSGASL
+149 STTHLINSGASR
-161 AIIALCVMGMVQYLL
+161 AVIALCMMGLVQYLL
-176 HTGIGSIAS
+176 HTGIGAAAS
-185 ALKSNER
+185 AIKARESIWR
-192 LWYMWSRNFLWIS
+192 MWTRNFLWMS

-219 SSLGTVRFWAFLV
+219 SSLGTTRFWAFLI
-232 CIPIIVIVY
+232 CIPIIIIVY

-263 RRAESERQRAEQ
+263 ARAEAEHERAEQ
-275 AERHVLEL
+275 AERHVQEL

-300 KDHFRHA
+300 KEHFRHA

-330 ESSER
+330 ESSKR
-335 LDGHMFAVLFL
+335 LNDHMFAVLFL

-358 GHTHGDLLLVA
+358 GHTYGDLLLVA
-369 FAERLERT
+369 FAERLEKA

-391 FAILLSGMTDATDA
+391 FAILLSGMTDATDT

-433 GIALSSSGYDRAD
+433 GIALSSSGYDRPE
-446 DILRDADI
+446 DILRDADT

-464 ARYEVFDQGMHA
+464 ARYELFDHGMHA

-490 AIEQKEFCVYY
+490 AVEQKEFTVYY
-501 QPIVCLQTGRLS
+501 QPIVNLQTGRLS

-527 IVSPADFI
+527 LVSPVDFI

-554 ACSHIRQWQI
+554 ACKHIRQCQI
-564 DSPSHRSLSLSVNLS
+564 YSPSHRSLSLSVNLS
-579 ARQVAQPDLLERIKA
+579 ARQVAQPDLLEQIKQ
-594 ALEAS
+594 ALETS
-599 QLNPHCLKLEITE
+599 KLNPHCLKLEITE

-691 VIAEGVET
+691 VIAEGIET

-714 QGYLFSRPVEN
+714 QGYLFSRPVNSNGIRRLLTQDAKRDLEP
-725 DGVEHLLAQDA
+725 DLDLAQPTD
-736 RRDTEPDINLEQHG
+736 DK
-750 EDVIVSARLVV
+750 VSLVYSM

>member
-1 MLTAE
+1 
-6 AERIAEIRRE
+6 
-16 NRGDMKI
+16 MKI
-23 FRQNSVAIYMWL
+23 LRQQLTGVYMWS
-35 IVVAGTA
+35 IIAVGTA
-42 SVLYAAYSLP
+42 LVLYSAVTLP
-52 RGIIDGYFLLLTL
+52 AGVVDGYFLLLTL
-65 ITAVLGSRIAIRIPA
+65 ITAVIGSRIAIRIPK
-80 ISGNITLEDTFVFIA
+80 INVNITVEDTFVFIA
-95 LLLYGGEAAV
+95 LLLYGGQAAV
-105 MIGALA
+105 ILGALA
-111 GICSALRIS
+111 GICAALRIS
-120 RKVRTVAFGSA
+120 RKPRTVAYGSA
-131 SLACS
+131 ALACS
-136 VFTTATVLKFIFG
+136 VFITATVLKLAFG
-149 STTNLMKSGASL
+149 STTGLLQHGGSAG
-161 AIIALCVMGMVQYLL
+161 IIALCVMGLVQYVV
-176 HTGIGSIAS
+176 HTGLGAVVT
-185 ALKSNER
+185 ALKANESIWR
-192 LWYMWSRNFLWIS
+192 MWSRNFLWIS

-219 SSLGTVRFWAFLV
+219 SSLGTARFWAFLV
-232 CIPIIVIVY
+232 CIPIIIIVY
-241 FSYDRYMREVKASAR
+241 FSYDRYMREVKASTR

-263 RRAESERQRAEQ
+263 ARAELEHQRAEQ
-275 AERHVLEL
+275 AEKHVHEL

-300 KDHFRHA
+300 KEHFRHA

-330 ESSER
+330 ESSSR
-335 LDGHMFAVLFL
+335 RDDHTFAVLFL

-405 VRVAQRIQD
+405 VRVAKRIQD

-426 AFATASI
+426 ATATASI

-464 ARYEVFDQGMHA
+464 ARYEVFDHGMHA

-501 QPIVCLQTGRLS
+501 QPIVSLQTGRLA

-519 RWNHPRRG
+519 RWTHPRRG
-527 IVSPADFI
+527 LVSPADFI

-543 IVPIGQWVLNE
+543 IVPIGEWVLNE
-554 ACSHIRQWQI
+554 ACARVRQWQI
-564 DSPSHRSLSLSVNLS
+564 ESPSHRSLSLSVNLS
-579 ARQVAQPDLLERIKA
+579 ARQVAQPDLLNRIKE
-594 ALEAS
+594 ALDTS
-599 QLNPHCLKLEITE
+599 KLNPHCLKLEITE

-618 AEAAAL
+618 AEAAAQ
-624 MFKQLRSLGVQLS
+624 MFKQLRLLGVQLS

-653 FPLNYLKIDRSFVMR
+653 FPLNYLKIDRSFVSR

-691 VIAEGVET
+691 VIAEGIET
-699 EEQYQQLKMLGCEYG
+699 EEQFQQLKMLGCEYG
-714 QGYLFSRPVEN
+714 QGYLFSRPVANE
-725 DGVEHLLAQDA
+725 GVDYLLAQDSK
-736 RRDTEPDINLEQHG
+736 RDAEPDLHL
-750 EDVIVSARLVV
+750 DHFDDKLSVVYSM